1 MIILN
6 PNLKFEKHVK
16 CLCTENSS
24 KYLYIPKKKKY
35 ILGLKSEF
43 LNLHVMTN
51 ILNVLT
57 TWTICG
63 AIIAPILAEEFAQP
77 MPIFLNVDEK

>member
-1 MIILN
+1 MILLS
-6 PNLKFEKHVK
+6 PDLKFEKHVK
-16 CLCTENSS
+16 CLCTEHS
-24 KYLYIPKKKKY
+24 KKY

-43 LNLHVMTN
+43 LNLHVMN
-51 ILNVLT
+51 NVLNVLT